1 MHHLRAPKPP
11 SSLPDHFEEC
21 FCDREVPWG
30 RVIKYGTLQTAGNPL
45 NAKSEPFPSE
55 LSRSLNPAGFG
66 NVVRQNTPGILIFGS
81 QKLSF
86 CTAWVC
92 LSEVSTDLKN
102 TFPCWRK
109 VLHNFVTCSWQ
120 FWLSQPVFCVW
131 ICSRSPTMQY
141 PISRSHN
148 GLSWYS
154 SVKRV

>member
-86 CTAWVC
+86 RRSWVC
-92 LSEVSTDLKN
+92 LSEVSTVFLN
-102 TFPCWRK
+102 SLPCWRK
-109 VLHNFVTCSWQ
+109 VLHNFVTPRQ
-120 FWLSQPVFCVW
+120 RTENTLRTPNLSKSDHGFSFGV
-131 ICSRSPTMQY
+131 S
-141 PISRSHN
+141 
-148 GLSWYS
+148 
-154 SVKRV
+154 KA